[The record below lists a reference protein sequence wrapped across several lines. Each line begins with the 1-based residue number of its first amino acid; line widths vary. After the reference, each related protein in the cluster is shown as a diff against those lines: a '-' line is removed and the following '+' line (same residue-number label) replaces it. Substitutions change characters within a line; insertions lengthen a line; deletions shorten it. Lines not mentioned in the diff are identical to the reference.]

1 MLMVKKK
8 EAKNMLTLGEVLKK
22 QSEELEEHEQII
34 NTVYSLPLNKITHL
48 LKKMGENWRNEIA
61 RLKKDRPR
69 RIKILQAARALGD
82 LSENTEYTEA
92 KRDLG
97 HLQSRLRYLGK
108 QLKYAEIV
116 KAEDDGKVDL
126 GKTVVLKFDDDDE
139 TEEYKVVGRM
149 EADLAAGKVSFDSPL
164 GQAIM
169 KKEAGTTATV
179 AAPAGEYQVTIVEV
193 K

>member
-1 MLMVKKK
+1 MVYFQKMTP
-8 EAKNMLTLGEVLKK
+8 EGYK
-22 QSEELEEHEQII
+22 QIED
-34 NTVYSLPLNKITHL
+34 
-48 LKKMGENWRNEIA
+48 EIA

-116 KAEDDGKVDL
+116 ETKDDGKVDL
-126 GKTVVLKFDDDDE
+126 GKTVVLKFDDDE
-139 TEEYKVVGRM
+139 TEEYKIVGRM
-149 EADLAAGKVSFDSPL
+149 EADLADGKISFDSPL

-169 KKEAGTTATV
+169 KQEAGIVATV
-179 AAPAGEYQVTIVEV
+179 EAPAGEYKVTIVEV

>member
-1 MLMVKKK
+1 MVYFPKMTP
-8 EAKNMLTLGEVLKK
+8 EGYK
-22 QSEELEEHEQII
+22 QIED
-34 NTVYSLPLNKITHL
+34 
-48 LKKMGENWRNEIA
+48 EIA

-69 RIKILQAARALGD
+69 RIKILQDARALGD

-97 HLQSRLRYLGK
+97 HLQSRLRYLDK
-108 QLKYAEIV
+108 QLKYAEIIET
-116 KAEDDGKVDL
+116 KDDGKVDL

-139 TEEYKVVGRM
+139 TEEYKIVGQM
-149 EADLAAGKVSFDSPL
+149 EANLEDGKISFDSPL

-169 KKEAGTTATV
+169 KKEAGVTSIV
-179 AAPAGEYQVTIVEV
+179 EAPAGEYKVTIVEA

>member
-1 MLMVKKK
+1 MVYY
-8 EAKNMLTLGEVLKK
+8 
-22 QSEELEEHEQII
+22 Q
-34 NTVYSLPLNKITHL
+34 
-48 LKKMGENWRNEIA
+48 KMTPEGYQEIEDEIA

-69 RIKILQAARALGD
+69 RIKILQQARSMGD

-108 QLKYAEIV
+108 QLKYAEVIEA
-116 KAEDDGKVDL
+116 KSDGKVNM
-126 GKTVVLKFDDDDE
+126 GSKVVLKFDDD
-139 TEEYKVVGRM
+139 EEQENYQVVGRM
-149 EADLAAGKVSFDSPL
+149 EADLAKGKIAFDSPL

-169 KKEAGTTATV
+169 KQTAGTTVTV
-179 AAPAGEYQVTIVEV
+179 KAPAGSYQIKIISV

>member
-1 MLMVKKK
+1 MVYFQKMTP
-8 EAKNMLTLGEVLKK
+8 EGYK
-22 QSEELEEHEQII
+22 QIED
-34 NTVYSLPLNKITHL
+34 
-48 LKKMGENWRNEIA
+48 EIA

-69 RIKILQAARALGD
+69 RIKILQDARALGD

-97 HLQSRLRYLGK
+97 HLQSRLRYLDK

-116 KAEDDGKVDL
+116 ETKDDGKVDL

-139 TEEYKVVGRM
+139 TEEYKIVGRM
-149 EADLAAGKVSFDSPL
+149 EANLEDGKISFDSPL

-169 KKEAGTTATV
+169 KKEAGVTSIV
-179 AAPAGEYQVTIVEV
+179 EAPAGEYKVTIVQV

>member
-1 MLMVKKK
+1 MVYFQKMTS
-8 EAKNMLTLGEVLKK
+8 EGYK
-22 QSEELEEHEQII
+22 QIED
-34 NTVYSLPLNKITHL
+34 
-48 LKKMGENWRNEIA
+48 EIV

-69 RIKILQAARALGD
+69 RIKILQDARALGD

-97 HLQSRLRYLGK
+97 HLQGRLRYLDK

-116 KAEDDGKVDL
+116 ETKDDGKVDL
-126 GKTVVLKFDDDDE
+126 GKTVVLKFDDE
-139 TEEYKVVGRM
+139 TEEYKIVGRM
-149 EADLAAGKVSFDSPL
+149 EANLEDGKISFDSPL

-169 KKEAGTTATV
+169 KKEAGVTSIV
-179 AAPAGEYQVTIVEV
+179 EAPAGEYKVTIVEV

>member
-1 MLMVKKK
+1 MVYFQKMTP
-8 EAKNMLTLGEVLKK
+8 EGYK
-22 QSEELEEHEQII
+22 QIED
-34 NTVYSLPLNKITHL
+34 
-48 LKKMGENWRNEIA
+48 EIA

-69 RIKILQAARALGD
+69 RIKILQDARALGD

-97 HLQSRLRYLGK
+97 HLQSRLRYLDK
-108 QLKYAEIV
+108 QLKYAEIIET
-116 KAEDDGKVDL
+116 KDDGKVDL

-139 TEEYKVVGRM
+139 TEEYKIVGQM
-149 EADLAAGKVSFDSPL
+149 EANLEDGKISFDSPL

-169 KKEAGTTATV
+169 KKEAGVTSIV
-179 AAPAGEYQVTIVEV
+179 EAPAGEYKVTSVEA

>member
-1 MLMVKKK
+1 MVFFQKMTP
-8 EAKNMLTLGEVLKK
+8 EGYK
-22 QSEELEEHEQII
+22 QIED
-34 NTVYSLPLNKITHL
+34 
-48 LKKMGENWRNEIA
+48 EIA

-116 KAEDDGKVDL
+116 ETKDDGKVDL
-126 GKTVVLKFDDDDE
+126 GKTVVLKFDDDE
-139 TEEYKVVGRM
+139 TEEYKIVGRM
-149 EADLAAGKVSFDSPL
+149 EADLADGKISFDSPL

-169 KKEAGTTATV
+169 KQEAGTVATV
-179 AAPAGEYQVTIVEV
+179 EAPAGEYKVTIVEV

>member
-1 MLMVKKK
+1 M
-8 EAKNMLTLGEVLKK
+8 
-22 QSEELEEHEQII
+22 
-34 NTVYSLPLNKITHL
+34 
-48 LKKMGENWRNEIA
+48 
-61 RLKKDRPR
+61 
-69 RIKILQAARALGD
+69 
-82 LSENTEYTEA
+82 
-92 KRDLG
+92 
-97 HLQSRLRYLGK
+97 
-108 QLKYAEIV
+108 
-116 KAEDDGKVDL
+116 
-126 GKTVVLKFDDDDE
+126 LKFDDDDE

>member
-1 MLMVKKK
+1 MVYFQKMTP
-8 EAKNMLTLGEVLKK
+8 EGYK
-22 QSEELEEHEQII
+22 QIED
-34 NTVYSLPLNKITHL
+34 
-48 LKKMGENWRNEIA
+48 EIA

-116 KAEDDGKVDL
+116 KTTDDGKVDL
-126 GKTVVLKFDDDDE
+126 GKTVVLKFDGDDE
-139 TEEYKVVGRM
+139 TEEYKIVGRM
-149 EADLAAGKVSFDSPL
+149 EADLADGKISFDSPL

-169 KKEAGTTATV
+169 KQEAGGVATV
-179 AAPAGEYQVTIVEV
+179 EAPVGEYKVTIVEV

>member
-1 MLMVKKK
+1 MVYFQTMTP
-8 EAKNMLTLGEVLKK
+8 ERYK
-22 QSEELEEHEQII
+22 QIED
-34 NTVYSLPLNKITHL
+34 
-48 LKKMGENWRNEIA
+48 EIA

-69 RIKILQAARALGD
+69 RIKILQDARALGD

-97 HLQSRLRYLGK
+97 HLQSRLRYLDK

-116 KAEDDGKVDL
+116 ETKDDGKVDL

-139 TEEYKVVGRM
+139 TEEYKIVGRM
-149 EADLAAGKVSFDSPL
+149 EANLEDGKISFDSPL

-169 KKEAGTTATV
+169 KKEAGVTSIV
-179 AAPAGEYQVTIVEV
+179 EAPAGEYKVTIVEV

>member
-1 MLMVKKK
+1 MVYFQKMTP
-8 EAKNMLTLGEVLKK
+8 EGYK
-22 QSEELEEHEQII
+22 QIED
-34 NTVYSLPLNKITHL
+34 
-48 LKKMGENWRNEIA
+48 EIA

-69 RIKILQAARALGD
+69 RIKILQDARALGD

-97 HLQSRLRYLGK
+97 HLQSRLRYLDK
-108 QLKYAEIV
+108 QLKYAEIIET
-116 KAEDDGKVDL
+116 KDDGKVDL

-139 TEEYKVVGRM
+139 TEEYKIVGRM
-149 EADLAAGKVSFDSPL
+149 EANLEDGKISFDSPL

-169 KKEAGTTATV
+169 KKEAGVTSIV
-179 AAPAGEYQVTIVEV
+179 EAPAGEYKVTIVEV

>member
-1 MLMVKKK
+1 MVYFQKMTP
-8 EAKNMLTLGEVLKK
+8 EGYK
-22 QSEELEEHEQII
+22 QIED
-34 NTVYSLPLNKITHL
+34 
-48 LKKMGENWRNEIA
+48 EIA

-69 RIKILQAARALGD
+69 RIKILQDARALGD

-97 HLQSRLRYLGK
+97 HLQSRLRYLDK

-116 KAEDDGKVDL
+116 ETKDDGKVDL

-139 TEEYKVVGRM
+139 TEEYKIVGRM
-149 EADLAAGKVSFDSPL
+149 EANLEDGKISFDSPL

-169 KKEAGTTATV
+169 KKEAGVTSIV
-179 AAPAGEYQVTIVEV
+179 EAPAGEYKATIVEV

>member
-1 MLMVKKK
+1 MVYFQKMTP
-8 EAKNMLTLGEVLKK
+8 EGYK
-22 QSEELEEHEQII
+22 QIED
-34 NTVYSLPLNKITHL
+34 
-48 LKKMGENWRNEIA
+48 EIA

-69 RIKILQAARALGD
+69 RVKILQDARALGD

-97 HLQSRLRYLGK
+97 HLQSRLRYLDK

-116 KAEDDGKVDL
+116 ETKDDGKVDL

-139 TEEYKVVGRM
+139 TEEYKIVGRM
-149 EADLAAGKVSFDSPL
+149 EANLEDGKISFDSPL

-169 KKEAGTTATV
+169 KKEAGVTSIV
-179 AAPAGEYQVTIVEV
+179 EAPAGEYKVTIVEV